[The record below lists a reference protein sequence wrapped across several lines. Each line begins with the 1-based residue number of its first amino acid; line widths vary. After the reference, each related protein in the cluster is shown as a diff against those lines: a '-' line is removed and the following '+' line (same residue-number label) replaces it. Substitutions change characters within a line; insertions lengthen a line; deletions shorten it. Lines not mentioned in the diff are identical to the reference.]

1 MLIQNDVPT
10 ELLMPYCIIVDAGS
24 DASPFVITKLTNFEG
39 GVFYF
44 MEVHNWSTADDYV
57 LDLPLLKFG
66 FRSFKLDDLE
76 Q

>member
-1 MLIQNDVPT
+1 
-10 ELLMPYCIIVDAGS
+10 MPYCIIVDAGS

-57 LDLPLLKFG
+57 LLPSTANLVLDL
-66 FRSFKLDDLE
+66 FKLDDLE